1 MNEKYIQA
9 LILGT
14 IIGFAIIID
23 DFIAPK
29 QNHKMMQKHLMVKDI
44 KRRPYFVSW
53 YFSDRNPRIPVIPP
67 IIAICKKSL

>member
-9 LILGT
+9 LILV

-44 KRRPYFVSW
+44 KKAPLERH
-53 YFSDRNPRIPVIPP
+53 
-67 IIAICKKSL
+67 

>member
-29 QNHKMMQKHLMVKDI
+29 QNHTMTQKHLMVKDI
-44 KRRPYFVSW
+44 KRRPYFVS
-53 YFSDRNPRIPVIPP
+53 
-67 IIAICKKSL
+67 

>member
-44 KRRPYFVSW
+44 KAPHWKEDS
-53 YFSDRNPRIPVIPP
+53 
-67 IIAICKKSL
+67 